1 METMTRLNSLRPE
14 LFWRKTYAT
23 FVFFLATEMAQAV
36 EIFGEGNDEF
46 LSYDSVAVDD
56 RTT

>member
-1 METMTRLNSLRPE
+1 METMTRLNILRRE

-36 EIFGEGNDEF
+36 EISCEGKDAF
-46 LSYDSVAVDD
+46 LSHDTVAVDD
-56 RTT
+56 LAT